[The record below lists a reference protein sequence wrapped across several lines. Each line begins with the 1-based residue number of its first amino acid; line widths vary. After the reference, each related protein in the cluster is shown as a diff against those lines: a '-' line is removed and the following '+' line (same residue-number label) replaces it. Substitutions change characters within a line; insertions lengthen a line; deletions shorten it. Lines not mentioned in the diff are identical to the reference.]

1 MDQITKNIGLQHIAE
16 EIFKHLDKENLMNC
30 RKVSQSWKDILDG
43 PMFLLKRIENTNIP
57 TEIKKNWKMLI
68 KELEKVE
75 NLDQTEFDFIL
86 ENIFEMKPK
95 NPLKIVLELAEAK
108 KHPNLV
114 TFMLEYMDQK
124 ASINAKVTFRQT
136 WREPAWIFGLT
147 PIHIGSLYG
156 FESFI
161 EKQMAKFD
169 DDSNEE
175 IPKMPIHLLTP
186 EQDENFLHKFADY
199 IEKVAMEVHE
209 GRKIK
214 SISVSA
220 SPISRYTQLAINDEQ
235 GILTPVVSR
244 VDYLNY
250 LKTVVCHEDMVFG
263 DYFITDEG
271 FAEINSWKENQKHA
285 I

>member
-1 MDQITKNIGLQHIAE
+1 MDQITKNTGLQHIAE

-43 PMFLLKRIENTNIP
+43 PMFLLKRIENSNIP
-57 TEIKKNWKMLI
+57 TEIKKNWKLLI

-124 ASINAKVTFRQT
+124 ASINAKVTFRQS

-147 PIHIGSLYG
+147 PIHIGALYG
-156 FESFI
+156 
-161 EKQMAKFD
+161 K
-169 DDSNEE
+169 
-175 IPKMPIHLLTP
+175 
-186 EQDENFLHKFADY
+186 
-199 IEKVAMEVHE
+199 
-209 GRKIK
+209 
-214 SISVSA
+214 
-220 SPISRYTQLAINDEQ
+220 
-235 GILTPVVSR
+235 
-244 VDYLNY
+244 
-250 LKTVVCHEDMVFG
+250 
-263 DYFITDEG
+263 
-271 FAEINSWKENQKHA
+271 
-285 I
+285 